1 MIFVLNY
8 LSLAMSLQPAP
19 DRGMRSGPGGAWV
32 PHVLIMYLSHIF
44 SLDLAPGPV
53 SGHPHPRPPLG
64 AHTLG
69 TLTHCTATGNHRLY
83 FEMNG
88 KLQWALSV
96 LNGRTNMWHSVS
108 TASDVGD
115 F

>member
-53 SGHPHPRPPLG
+53 SGHPHSLSRHSG
-64 AHTLG
+64 
-69 TLTHCTATGNHRLY
+69 LTHWGLSHTATGNHRLY